1 MGVIWICYFQLVRLF
16 VFRWNSRADSRAVCP
31 LGALYSFRSGHPYS
45 SRSWG
50 ITRCRL
56 MRSLLRASWGCI
68 SRKTPLLL
76 GPTVCDCIDP
86 ILDIYSVPIFGY
98 ICDHFGPHKLSLIA
112 GFFFGLGY
120 FLASL
125 SYSHELPYQVMVI
138 AFTLVGMGTSSMYFA
153 GLTTCAKNFT
163 SSPGLALSLPIASIG
178 LSSLWLSQFVSR
190 VFVGENGMLM
200 ISPAFATLSVF
211 LFGVGIVGGLCLE
224 VFPAEDKEGGDQAG
238 ERERLLA
245 DDGGE
250 GGFGWVDNVEEE
262 NKQWINAAT
271 RDFLKDKAMW
281 WFAIGV
287 FLVTGPGEAF
297 INNMGSL
304 IKSLY
309 PPNTSSAHINPAT
322 HVSIIAV
329 TSTIARISVGIISDY
344 VGPSPA
350 QLSRSFPRCSRVVLL
365 IAVSCLL
372 LTAHL
377 LLTFMPLSFLTSY
390 FWLISALVGSGYGA
404 VFTLA
409 PTIVSVVWGTE
420 NFGTNWGVVMTTP
433 AVGATVYGLL
443 YASVYDDHAGTDGR
457 CWGGEC
463 YRGAFGVMAIGA
475 VFAAGGWLWAWRGK
489 GGWKE
494 RGVIV

>member
-1 MGVIWICYFQLVRLF
+1 
-16 VFRWNSRADSRAVCP
+16 
-31 LGALYSFRSGHPYS
+31 
-45 SRSWG
+45 
-50 ITRCRL
+50 

-68 SRKTPLLL
+68 SRKTRRRPDMLYVVLLI
-76 GPTVCDCIDP
+76 PCSIP
-86 ILDIYSVPIFGY
+86 YSVPVFGY
-98 ICDHFGPHKLSLIA
+98 ICDNFGPHKLSLLA
-112 GFFFGLGY
+112 GAFFGVGY

-125 SYSHELPYQVMVI
+125 SYSHDLPYQVMVF

-153 GLTTCAKNFT
+153 GITTCAKNFT
-163 SSPGLALSLPIASIG
+163 GSRGLALSLPIASFG
-178 LSSLWLSQFVSR
+178 LSGLWLSQFVSR
-190 VFVGENGMLM
+190 VFVGESGTLM
-200 ISPAFATLSVF
+200 IGAAFTTFAVF
-211 LFGVGIVGGLCLE
+211 LSGVGIVGGLFLQ
-224 VFPAEDKEGGDQAG
+224 VFPAEEEAVEGG
-238 ERERLLA
+238 ERERLLPV
-245 DDGGE
+245 DGE
-250 GGFGWVDNVEEE
+250 ERGFGWVDSAEDD
-262 NKQWINAAT
+262 KRWINTAT

-309 PPNTSSAHINPAT
+309 PPSTASVHIDPAT
-322 HVSIIAV
+322 HVSIIAT
-329 TSTIARISVGIISDY
+329 TSTLARILVGILSDY
-344 VGPSPA
+344 IGPSIHPPPV
-350 QLSRSFPRCSRVVLL
+350 QLSSPFRPRCSRVILL

-377 LLTFMPLSFLTSY
+377 LLAFTSLPFLTSY
-390 FWLISALVGSGYGA
+390 FWIISALVGSGYGA

-433 AVGATVYGLL
+433 AVGATAYGLL
-443 YASVYDDHAGTDGR
+443 YAKLYDDHAGADGR
-457 CWGGEC
+457 CWGEEC
-463 YRGAFGVMAIGA
+463 YRGAFGVMAVGTVVAI
-475 VFAAGGWLWAWRGK
+475 VGWLWAWRGR